1 MRRSLILAILGL
13 ALVGC
18 GGLEK
23 KVVGTYQLQAVPK
36 NESERAAASMV
47 NGFMGMMTFEI
58 KADHT
63 VTTNLPGVNVHG
75 TWSLAGDQ
83 ITLTMPDSKDK
94 VVATV
99 SSDGRTLTPLDQDG
113 KATMKF
119 VRIEK

>member
-13 ALVGC
+13 ALNGC

-47 NGFMGMMTFEI
+47 NGLMGMMTFEI

-63 VTTNLPGVNVHG
+63 VTTDLPGVNVHG
-75 TWSLAGDQ
+75 TWSLSGDQ
-83 ITLTMPDSKDK
+83 ITFTMPDSKDK
-94 VVATV
+94 IIATV
-99 SSDGRTLTPLDQDG
+99 SSDGRTLTPTDQDG

-119 VRIEK
+119 VRVEK